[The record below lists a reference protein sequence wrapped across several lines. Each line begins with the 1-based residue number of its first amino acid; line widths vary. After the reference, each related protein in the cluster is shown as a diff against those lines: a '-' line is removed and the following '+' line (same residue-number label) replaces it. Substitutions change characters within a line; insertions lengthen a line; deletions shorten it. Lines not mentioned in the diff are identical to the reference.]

1 MSFEKISNKLVD
13 FFLIPLLVISI
24 CGSISLLPTLLQ
36 LVPNKAIL
44 CFVGLLILAYV
55 GYSLIAKQTFLR
67 ILNKI
72 KKPLLILLICSTL
85 IWQFMLVRALS
96 GKFGWDPIFFIGYIY
111 RISSIINYDKI
122 YFSLYPNNFML
133 LIMEKFFQAVF
144 NIKTPNGLI
153 LGLNVLNILIIDVF

>member
-85 IWQFMLVRALS
+85 IWQFMLVRAYL
-96 GKFGWDPIFFIGYIY
+96 GNLVGILFFY
-111 RISSIINYDKI
+111 RIYI
-122 YFSLYPNNFML
+122 
-133 LIMEKFFQAVF
+133 
-144 NIKTPNGLI
+144 
-153 LGLNVLNILIIDVF
+153 